1 MQKSASATRSSPG
14 GREARL
20 TEIETGAQRP
30 REGGPYLTP
39 YEMAFGEAGF
49 ETRVFPRIQAEADT
63 HGEDPAQRERFGF
76 LTLAGDAARE
86 MVPPEASVEA
96 LEEYRA
102 LLYHA
107 FNFWRFGRR
116 MYVLE
121 PPVARYLV
129 EAAPALAGWELSLPA
144 PSVYARLPPNLFWA
158 SISTGVPPEPVDGFF
173 ATIADGRDPLGAP
186 FQELQVLMVLGLR
199 RARAGFSVI
208 PFATEAG
215 PGIPAT
221 WAEAPG
227 REGAKDF
234 ANILPGGE
242 MAGLYSILTTTEAL
256 KLLAR
261 ALWYV
266 ETHPEDVEPLVAPE
280 RRGEDRPGQVPLSR
294 LAYHRVRLSGEDALP
309 RSGAEG

>member
-1 MQKSASATRSSPG
+1 MTEPDTGEPPR
-14 GREARL
+14 ARL
-20 TEIETGAQRP
+20 D
-30 REGGPYLTP
+30 GGPFLTP

-49 ETRVFPRIQAEADT
+49 EARVFPRIQAEADDY
-63 HGEDPAQRERFGF
+63 GEDPTLRERFGF
-76 LTLAGDAARE
+76 LTLASDAARE

-116 MYVLE
+116 MYVLDAA
-121 PPVARYLV
+121 VARYLV
-129 EAAPALAGWELSLPA
+129 EAAPALAGWELGLPL
-144 PSVYARLPPNLFWA
+144 PSVYVRLPPNLFWA
-158 SISTGVPPEPVDGFF
+158 SISTDVPPEPVDGFF
-173 ATIADGRDPLGAP
+173 ATVADGTDPLGAP

-208 PFATEAG
+208 PFATETG

-266 ETHPEDVEPLVAPE
+266 ETHPGDVEPFAAPE

-294 LAYHRVRLSGEDALP
+294 LPFHRVCLSGA
-309 RSGAEG
+309 GEGMQPEGSTG

>member
-1 MQKSASATRSSPG
+1 
-14 GREARL
+14 
-20 TEIETGAQRP
+20 
-30 REGGPYLTP
+30 
-39 YEMAFGEAGF
+39 MAFGEAGF
-49 ETRVFPRIQAEADT
+49 ESRVFPRIQAEADE
-63 HGEDPAQRERFGF
+63 HGEDPTLRERFGF

-102 LLYHA
+102 LLYQA

-116 MYVLE
+116 MYVLDAA
-121 PPVARYLV
+121 VARYLV
-129 EAAPALAGWELSLPA
+129 EAAPALAGWELSLPL
-144 PSVYARLPPNLFWA
+144 PSVYLRLPPNLFWA
-158 SISTGVPPEPVDGFF
+158 SISTDVPPEPVDGFF
-173 ATIADGRDPLGAP
+173 ATVADGADPLGGP

-227 REGAKDF
+227 REGARDF

-266 ETHPEDVEPLVAPE
+266 QTHPAEVEPFSAPE

-294 LAYHRVRLSGEDALP
+294 LAFHRVSLSGEGALQP
-309 RSGAEG
+309 EGSTG

>member
-1 MQKSASATRSSPG
+1 M
-14 GREARL
+14 
-20 TEIETGAQRP
+20 TEPDAGAAPAAKRD
-30 REGGPYLTP
+30 GGPFLTP

-49 ETRVFPRIQAEADT
+49 ENRVFPRIQAEADE
-63 HGEDPAQRERFGF
+63 HGDDPTLRERFGF
-76 LTLAGDAARE
+76 LTLAGDATRE
-86 MVPPEASVEA
+86 MVPPEASIDA
-96 LEEYRA
+96 MEEYRA

-116 MYVLE
+116 MYVLDAA
-121 PPVARYLV
+121 VARYLV

-144 PSVYARLPPNLFWA
+144 PSVYLRLPPNLFWA
-158 SISTGVPPEPVDGFF
+158 SIATDVPPEPVDGFF
-173 ATIADGRDPLGAP
+173 ATVADGTDPLGAP

-266 ETHPEDVEPLVAPE
+266 ETHPSDVEPFAAPE

-294 LAYHRVRLSGEDALP
+294 LPFHRVCLAGGDALNHQ
-309 RSGAEG
+309 GAEG

>member
-1 MQKSASATRSSPG
+1 MT
-14 GREARL
+14 EADGEAG
-20 TEIETGAQRP
+20 TARP
-30 REGGPYLTP
+30 REGGPFLSP

-49 ETRVFPRIQAEADT
+49 ETRIFPRIQAEADE
-63 HGEDPAQRERFGF
+63 HGEDPTLRERFGF
-76 LTLAGDAARE
+76 LTLAADAARE
-86 MVPPEASVEA
+86 MVPPEATVEA

-116 MYVLE
+116 TYVLE
-121 PPVARYLV
+121 PAVARYLV

-144 PSVYARLPPNLFWA
+144 PSVYLRLPPNLFWA
-158 SISTGVPPEPVDGFF
+158 SISTDVPPEPVDGFF
-173 ATIADGRDPLGAP
+173 ATVADGRDALGAP

-227 REGAKDF
+227 REGARDF

-266 ETHPEDVEPLVAPE
+266 ESHPADVEPLDAPE
-280 RRGEDRPGQVPLSR
+280 RRGEERVGQVPLSR
-294 LAYHRVRLSGEDALP
+294 LGYHRVSLAGGDALRP
-309 RSGAEG
+309 DGSGG

>member
-1 MQKSASATRSSPG
+1 MT
-14 GREARL
+14 EADG
-20 TEIETGAQRP
+20 ETGAARP
-30 REGGPYLTP
+30 REGGPFLSP

-49 ETRVFPRIQAEADT
+49 EARIFPRIQAEADA
-63 HGEDPAQRERFGF
+63 HGEDPTVRERFGF
-76 LTLAGDAARE
+76 LTLAADAARE

-102 LLYHA
+102 LLYQA

-121 PPVARYLV
+121 PAVARYLI
-129 EAAPALAGWELSLPA
+129 EAAPALAGWELALPA
-144 PSVYARLPPNLFWA
+144 PSVYLRLPPNLFWA
-158 SISTGVPPEPVDGFF
+158 SISTDVPPEPVDGFF
-173 ATIADGRDPLGAP
+173 ATVADGRDPLGAR

-227 REGAKDF
+227 REGARDF

-261 ALWYV
+261 SLWYLQS
-266 ETHPEDVEPLVAPE
+266 HPADVEPLTAPE
-280 RRGEDRPGQVPLSR
+280 RRGEERPGQVPLSR
-294 LAYHRVRLSGEDALP
+294 LAYHRVSLAGGEAMPPD
-309 RSGAEG
+309 GAGG

>member
-1 MQKSASATRSSPG
+1 MT
-14 GREARL
+14 EADG
-20 TEIETGAQRP
+20 EAGAARP
-30 REGGPYLTP
+30 REGGPFLSP

-49 ETRVFPRIQAEADT
+49 ETRIFPRIQAEADE
-63 HGEDPAQRERFGF
+63 HGEDPTLRERFGF
-76 LTLAGDAARE
+76 LTLAADAARE
-86 MVPPEASVEA
+86 MVPPEATVEA

-116 MYVLE
+116 TYVLE
-121 PPVARYLV
+121 PAVARYLV

-144 PSVYARLPPNLFWA
+144 PSVYMRLPSNLFWA
-158 SISTGVPPEPVDGFF
+158 SISTDVPPEPVDGFF
-173 ATIADGRDPLGAP
+173 ATVADGRDALGAP

-227 REGAKDF
+227 REGARDF

-266 ETHPEDVEPLVAPE
+266 ESHPADVEPLDAPE
-280 RRGEDRPGQVPLSR
+280 RRGEERVGQVPLSR
-294 LAYHRVRLSGEDALP
+294 LGYHRVSLAGGDALRP
-309 RSGAEG
+309 DGSGG